1 MRVRYFKIVFSVALF
16 ISTCFASKAQELNF
30 KVTVNAP
37 PTKSVD
43 AKVYAALQQ
52 ALQELINTT
61 KWTDD
66 VFEQNE
72 TLTGSMSL
80 NVKTESSVTDF
91 IGDLTLQFNRPVFGS
106 DQLTPLL
113 VHLDRDIA
121 FHYEQF
127 QPMQYAANT
136 FNDNLIHTLAYF
148 AYVALALDYDSFSL
162 NGGDAF
168 WQKAQDLVNVV
179 PSGGQESWKGKSTG
193 STARGAFVE
202 NALNPRMKS
211 YRPAIYDYH
220 RMGID
225 YASSNMP
232 RCREGILKALAEIDE
247 AHQSIPGTLTIRAF
261 ASTKSDEMIEIFK
274 NAPSDQKTKFLQIM
288 TKIDP
293 TNVNKYSSV
302 GF

>member
-1 MRVRYFKIVFSVALF
+1 MRVRYIQIFLSVVLFFTSVFTAQ
-16 ISTCFASKAQELNF
+16 AQELNF
-30 KVTVNAP
+30 KVNVNP
-37 PTKSVD
+37 PATKSVD
-43 AKVYAALQQ
+43 AKVYTALQQ

-72 TLTGSMSL
+72 ALTGTMSL
-80 NVKTESSVTDF
+80 NVKTETTVTDF
-91 IGDLTLQFNRPVFGS
+91 IGDLTIQINRPVYGS
-106 DQLTPLL
+106 DQMTPLL

-127 QPMQYAANT
+127 QPMQFAANT
-136 FNDNLIHTLAYF
+136 FNDNLIHTMAYF
-148 AYVALALDYDSFSL
+148 VYVALAMDYDSFAA
-162 NGGDAF
+162 NGGDVF

-202 NALNPRMKS
+202 NALNPRMKT
-211 YRPAIYDYH
+211 YRPALYDYH
-220 RMGID
+220 RQGLD

-232 RCREGILKALAEIDE
+232 KCREGILKALAEIDE
-247 AHQSIPGTLTIRAF
+247 AHASIPGTLTIRAF

-274 NAPSDQKTKFLQIM
+274 NAPSEQKTKFLQIM

-293 TNVNKYSSV
+293 TNVGKFSSV